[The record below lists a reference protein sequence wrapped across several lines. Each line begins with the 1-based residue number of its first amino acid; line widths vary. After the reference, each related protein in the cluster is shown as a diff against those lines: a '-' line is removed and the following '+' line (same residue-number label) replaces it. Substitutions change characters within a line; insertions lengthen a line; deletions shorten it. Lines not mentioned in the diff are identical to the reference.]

1 VQMSEMGMSI
11 RWKSGVA
18 IMFVAWGACAC
29 RPHSDR
35 PKSVTG
41 PIVLPSGEIPEGPAS
56 GTIDGKPYSV
66 KTAIY
71 AVDRRLGYEH
81 VDIKLYSAQIENPCA
96 IRDSSGSMVWL
107 RRRGAEPLATG
118 TTRVLAGQDSAW
130 EVHYQV
136 KDGRIWTGNGDAA
149 AIIAIREIESDT
161 KIHGELS
168 AAFGDASRSLVAGS
182 FVAER
187 CLISID
193 APVRGV
199 PALEQVK
206 SADSTH

>member
-1 VQMSEMGMSI
+1 MQLSEMGMSI
-11 RWKSGVA
+11 GWKRCAAMMLVALGASG
-18 IMFVAWGACAC
+18 C
-29 RPHSDR
+29 RPHGDR
-35 PKSVTG
+35 PKGASG

-56 GTIDGKPYSV
+56 GTIDGKPYTV

-71 AVDRRLGYEH
+71 AVDRRLGYER
-81 VDIKLYSAQIENPCA
+81 VDIKLYAAQIENPCA
-96 IRDSSGSMVWL
+96 IRDFSGSMVWL
-107 RRRGAEPLATG
+107 RRRGAEALAPG
-118 TTRVLAGQDSAW
+118 TTRVTAGQDSAW

-149 AIIAIREIESDT
+149 AIIVIREIESDA

-168 AAFGDASRSLVAGS
+168 AAFGDASRSFVAGS

-193 APVRGV
+193 APVRGA
-199 PALEQVK
+199 PALEQVR
-206 SADSTH
+206 AEPTQ